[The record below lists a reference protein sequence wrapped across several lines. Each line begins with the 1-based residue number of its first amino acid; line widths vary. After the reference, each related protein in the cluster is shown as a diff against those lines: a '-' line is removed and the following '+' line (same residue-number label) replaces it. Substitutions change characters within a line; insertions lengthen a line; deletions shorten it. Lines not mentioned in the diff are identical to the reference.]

1 MRANAM
7 NLKNCFPLIFL
18 LTIFLLQFFLVPPST
33 AASVPACAELVKNK
47 CLSCHLETRIC
58 RKVKKRKGKSS
69 WKTTIKSMVRHGA
82 DLSKSEQK
90 RLVTCLKK
98 PHSEVQ
104 EFCGMKK

>member
-1 MRANAM
+1 M
-7 NLKNCFPLIFL
+7 NLYCFPLIFL
-18 LTIFLLQFFLVPPST
+18 LTIFLLQFCLVPPSS
-33 AASVPACAELVKNK
+33 AASVPACAELVKSK

-58 RKVKKRKGKSS
+58 RKVKKRRGKSS

-98 PHSEVQ
+98 PRSEIL
-104 EFCGMKK
+104 EFCGLKE